1 MTGAGPGDPVVGPLG
16 PVEWV
21 AIEFDGDRLAPAVV
35 GPLAELVDAG
45 TVRLLDAA
53 VVHKDA
59 GGAVRGAELTEA
71 GVDFDAV
78 DGDVLEL
85 LSDDDLDGIAAEL
98 TPGSTTL
105 VLVWESLWASRFAGA
120 VRAASGRLIAH
131 DRIPVEQV
139 QRALAAL
146 DTPETA
152 EAAR

>member
-120 VRAASGRLIAH
+120 VRAASGRLGG
-131 DRIPVEQV
+131 
-139 QRALAAL
+139 
-146 DTPETA
+146 
-152 EAAR
+152 

>member
-1 MTGAGPGDPVVGPLG
+1 MTTPVPGGPPTVPSG

-21 AIEFDGDRLAPAVV
+21 AVEFDGDRLAPGVV
-35 GPLAELVDAG
+35 APLAELVDAG

-59 GGAVRGAELTEA
+59 AGLVRSAELTEE
-71 GVDFDAV
+71 GLDFDQV

-85 LSDDDLDGIAAEL
+85 LSDDDLDGVAAEL

-105 VLVWESLWASRFAGA
+105 VLVWESLWAARFAGA

-131 DRIPVEQV
+131 DRIPAERVT
-139 QRALAAL
+139 RALAAL
-146 DTPETA
+146 DTAGAP
-152 EAAR
+152 R

>member
-1 MTGAGPGDPVVGPLG
+1 MTTAGAGDPSVGPVG

-21 AIEFDGDRLAPAVV
+21 AIEFDGDRLAPGVV
-35 GPLAELVDAG
+35 APLAELVDAG

-59 GGAVRGAELTEA
+59 GGAVRGTELTEA
-71 GVDFDAV
+71 GLDFDQV

-105 VLVWESLWASRFAGA
+105 VLVWESLWATLFAGA

-131 DRIPVEQV
+131 DRIPADQV

-146 DTPETA
+146 ETA
-152 EAAR
+152 GAPR